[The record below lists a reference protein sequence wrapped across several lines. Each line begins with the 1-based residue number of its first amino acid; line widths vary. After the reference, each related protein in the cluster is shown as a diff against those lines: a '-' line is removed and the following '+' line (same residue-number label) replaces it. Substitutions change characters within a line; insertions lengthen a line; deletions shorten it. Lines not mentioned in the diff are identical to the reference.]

1 MNYIKIRFGNDLE
14 EINTEI
20 QETVDTMFRLVNP
33 VFARSQYSW
42 KPQVDIYET
51 PDEIVILV
59 ELAGVNKED
68 FNVEIS
74 RGVLKIY
81 GTREGKQLT
90 GNARYHLAEIPYG
103 YFERNFSLSS
113 PIDTETVVATYR
125 DGFLHIRLAKLPLG
139 KRRKTSI

>member
-1 MNYIKIRFGNDLE
+1 MDYIKIRFGNDLE

-20 QETVDTMFRLVNP
+20 QETIDTMFRLVHLG
-33 VFARSQYSW
+33 FARPQCGW
-42 KPQVDIYET
+42 KPQVDICET
-51 PDEIVILV
+51 PEEIVILV

-68 FNVEIS
+68 LNVEIS
-74 RGVLKIY
+74 RRVLKIY
-81 GTREGKQLT
+81 GTRKEKQLT

-139 KRRKTSI
+139 KRHKTSI